1 MKTIL
6 LLFAFTSVNS
16 NIHDDGHIE
25 EVLCDGSLQLGDI
38 SLITT
43 TEIVTD
49 ETYKTKGLQVM
60 GCGYWMVYERKLNS
74 PNRGAEACLDASHG
88 RMSLNDIGLVRVKSV
103 YRRETPCPKIATPNV
118 LVIVCVVLVILAVL
132 IVTIVVVR
140 RCRVS
145 QSQDE
150 PHAMESATIGQ

>member
-16 NIHDDGHIE
+16 NIHDDGDIE

-38 SLITT
+38 NLITT

-49 ETYKTKGLQVM
+49 ETHKTKGLQVM
-60 GCGYWMVYERKLNS
+60 GCGYWMVYERKGH
-74 PNRGAEACLDASHG
+74 RGAEACLEASHG
-88 RMSLNDIGLVRVKSV
+88 RVSLDDIGLRRVKSV
-103 YRRETPCPKIATPNV
+103 YRRETPCPRVANV
-118 LVIVCVVLVILAVL
+118 SVVIIVCVVLVMLAVL
-132 IVTIVVVR
+132 TVTILVVR
-140 RCRVS
+140 RYRVR

-150 PHAMESATIGQ
+150 TYGV